1 MLEYILKGIS
11 RN

>member
-1 MLEYILKGIS
+1 WKGIS